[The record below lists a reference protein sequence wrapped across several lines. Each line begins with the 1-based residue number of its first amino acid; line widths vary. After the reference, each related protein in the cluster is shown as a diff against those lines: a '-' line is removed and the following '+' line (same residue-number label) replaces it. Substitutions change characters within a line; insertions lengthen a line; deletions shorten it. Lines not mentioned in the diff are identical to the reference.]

1 MPGRRTTSNKAKMR
15 RRRHRARMGLAIPK
29 KQRKKSVFV

>member
-15 RRRHRARMGLAIPK
+15 RRRHKARMGLARPK
-29 KQRKKSVFV
+29 RQRRKRVFV